1 MEVALSNIQKIMQS
15 EENDKIRA
23 LYGAGN
29 YCLSLEYRKFKVAS
43 HVWHC
48 WSEESKQITSENL
61 GNTYQIFLIHFVCQL
76 MLAENLATNTG
87 TETQQSDIVLDRIE
101 ESTSGNSLHCTT
113 SCTVS
118 FRDPR
123 ATAEK
128 EFE

>member
-1 MEVALSNIQKIMQS
+1 MCGTSGV
-15 EENDKIRA
+15 
-23 LYGAGN
+23 
-29 YCLSLEYRKFKVAS
+29 RKAR
-43 HVWHC
+43 
-48 WSEESKQITSENL
+48 QITSENL

-76 MLAENLATNTG
+76 ILAENLATNTG
-87 TETQQSDIVLDRIE
+87 TETQEPDIVLGHID
-101 ESTSGNSLHCTT
+101 ESTSGNSRHCTT